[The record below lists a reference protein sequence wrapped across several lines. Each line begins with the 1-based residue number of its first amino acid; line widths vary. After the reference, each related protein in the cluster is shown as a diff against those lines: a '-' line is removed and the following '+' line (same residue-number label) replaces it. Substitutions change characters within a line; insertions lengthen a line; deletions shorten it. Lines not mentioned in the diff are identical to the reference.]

1 MQFKYAPL
9 YIVLYVV
16 AFYLYFY
23 QNMKILVP
31 LCNLFSLL
39 FFVSMFIEGIH
50 RPMEKVFAKLGY
62 ESLQIYMI
70 HLLLIYHL
78 KSFIPIVENPWLE
91 MGYYLLWSAVLI
103 VVSMGIARVLE
114 KSDRLNM
121 FLFGNRRK

>member
-23 QNMKILVP
+23 QNMKIFVP

-39 FFVSMFIEGIH
+39 FFVSMFVEGSR

-91 MGYYLLWSAVLI
+91 MAYYLLWSAVLI